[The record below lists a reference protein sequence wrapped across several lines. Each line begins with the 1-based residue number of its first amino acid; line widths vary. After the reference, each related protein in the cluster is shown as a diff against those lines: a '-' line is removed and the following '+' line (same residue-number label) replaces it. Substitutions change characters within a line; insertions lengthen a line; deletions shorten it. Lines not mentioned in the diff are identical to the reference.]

1 MCKFGTRNDAKML
14 REDVRVRDARECMWA
29 HLWCENRDINLQEE
43 PQDGI
48 CEICGYEDA
57 SVHHGICPDCRQQ
70 TTNGGF

>member
-1 MCKFGTRNDAKML
+1 MCKSI
-14 REDVRVRDARECMWA
+14 EYRVRDARERIKA
-29 HLWCENRDINLQEE
+29 HLWCEDRGVAQHEE

-48 CEICGYEDA
+48 CEVCGYEDA